1 MELTKML
8 TKREVLCLV
17 FSAVAVIAIA
27 SCSPYAS
34 LGPVPT
40 TPPTETLAPT
50 ATATVTETP
59 TLQPTVTETPTA
71 TSAPDRYAVDVAK
84 LFNNMPADAAEFV
97 AGVASGKYVQSPS
110 LISDKPAFEKWVAEQ
125 LVPALGDLNSLPASM
140 QIRGMGREPFAIT
153 FYGPDMEKP
162 ISVLGKPEFFY
173 FTENGGSTIYPVMVL
188 KFATDD
194 GKPLDVNICNQVVTL
209 MNPDGTPQTG
219 VLEGLSESRKILDI
233 GVYFGVH
240 EGRSVLV
247 NQLVTSGVNGY
258 NKTAGFC
265 ISIGMINFLKY

>member
-194 GKPLDVNICNQVVTL
+194 GKP
-209 MNPDGTPQTG
+209 QTG